1 MSLRERGIKYIAE
14 HGGQMPSR
22 NDILHMMQAQMQ
34 EYTDRVFQTPIE
46 KGDLPIAAAAHKIMY
61 QSIYNMLEDEE
72 KGVCDELL
80 GNTGAISSMST
91 EPKKGGLKK

>member
-1 MSLRERGIKYIAE
+1 MSLKKRGIKYIFE
-14 HGGQMPSR
+14 HGGQMPPQK
-22 NDILHMMQAQMQ
+22 DILHMMQDQMQ

-46 KGDLPIAAAAHKIMY
+46 KCDLPIVAAAHKIIY

-72 KGVCDELL
+72 KSVCDELL
-80 GNTGAISSMST
+80 SNTGVISSMST